1 MLCRGGAYGATMN
14 ATWQDSS
21 LTGVFIRLL
30 WSELQ
35 KAPGTADS
43 SFDFTV
49 LDREMN
55 QAVKNGKVFSLSIKA
70 GDDGTP
76 LWLFTNGVTA
86 LSLQDSGSD
95 GEAAACG
102 SKMTLGNPT
111 EIAYPRTSSPR
122 RESLLARESIAETL
136 RCGLHLQHTSVRAK
150 RLHAV
155 GTLWVLSGAD
165 RAARGG
171 VAEQDDELCAHSG
184 WIPARQ

>member
-1 MLCRGGAYGATMN
+1 MN
-14 ATWQDSS
+14 ATWQDPS

-43 SFDFTV
+43 SFDFMV

-95 GEAAACG
+95 GEAARPALLQ
-102 SKMTLGNPT
+102 SAEPFPDIVVQRTLHMTRDDRVPPVQYVSRVRHRRTLFARRDAESRARGCNARRPRP
-111 EIAYPRTSSPR
+111 PRT
-122 RESLLARESIAETL
+122 
-136 RCGLHLQHTSVRAK
+136 G
-150 RLHAV
+150 
-155 GTLWVLSGAD
+155 
-165 RAARGG
+165 
-171 VAEQDDELCAHSG
+171 
-184 WIPARQ
+184 